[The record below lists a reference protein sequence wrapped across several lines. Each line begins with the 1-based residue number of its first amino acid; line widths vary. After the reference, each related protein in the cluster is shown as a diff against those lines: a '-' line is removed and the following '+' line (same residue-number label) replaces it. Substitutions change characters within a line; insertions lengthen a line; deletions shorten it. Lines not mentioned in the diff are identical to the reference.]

1 MSSLPSGSTQPVL
14 ARGVLMVHAVS
25 RAVVPHVVWALRDV
39 LARQAPDLDFAPQ
52 PVAPGCLRAVAN
64 WRGPAGSAARI
75 VSALRVMPDIWF
87 EVTED
92 GAAGREGER
101 YAYTPSLGLF
111 RATIGVHGDIYLH
124 ENRVRAAI
132 AGARE
137 HGVDLAE
144 GLAHLLG
151 DSWDDELEPY
161 RVATS
166 NTPIRV
172 LHHVI

>member
-1 MSSLPSGSTQPVL
+1 MVQRPSRVPSFRMWSGRFAMSLPGRPQIWISGLSL
-14 ARGVLMVHAVS
+14 SHRGSV
-25 RAVVPHVVWALRDV
+25 
-39 LARQAPDLDFAPQ
+39 
-52 PVAPGCLRAVAN
+52 RAVAN

-75 VSALRVMPDIWF
+75 ASALRVMPDTLF
-87 EVTED
+87 EVVEEFASD
-92 GAAGREGER
+92 REGER

-124 ENRVRAAI
+124 EDRVRAAI
-132 AGARE
+132 DGARE

-151 DSWDDELEPY
+151 DAWDVELEPY

-166 NTPIRV
+166 DTPIRV
-172 LHHVI
+172 LHHVV